1 MLASSSLSTP
11 LSTLKGKTLACDNYY
26 LFLPYQQWISLS
38 LLSLFDGFICLL
50 DLISKYYSPTVVIIS
65 IVSPAVILTT
75 NIPPPPATTGAGV
88 SKNYY
93 YSTTT
98 RYY

>member
-75 NIPPPPATTGAGV
+75 NIPPPLLLQEQE
-88 SKNYY
+88 
-93 YSTTT
+93 
-98 RYY
+98 